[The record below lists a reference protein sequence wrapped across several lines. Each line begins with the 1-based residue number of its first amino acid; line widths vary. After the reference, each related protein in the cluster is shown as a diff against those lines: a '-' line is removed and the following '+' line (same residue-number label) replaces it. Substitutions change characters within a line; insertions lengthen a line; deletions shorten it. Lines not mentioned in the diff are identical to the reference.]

1 MDMSD
6 PAILTDDDFNRTIE
20 ELKFLRNKHGA
31 VSSIILIA
39 PLRNWNKYIGVEIDP
54 ERIILIAPLRN
65 WN

>member
-39 PLRNWNKYIGVEIDP
+39 PLRN
-54 ERIILIAPLRN
+54 
-65 WN
+65 